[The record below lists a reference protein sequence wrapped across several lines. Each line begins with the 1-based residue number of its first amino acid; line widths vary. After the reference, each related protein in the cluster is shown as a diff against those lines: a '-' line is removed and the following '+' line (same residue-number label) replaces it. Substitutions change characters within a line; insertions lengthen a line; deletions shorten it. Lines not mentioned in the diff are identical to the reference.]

1 MEELQKLLEQ
11 AGEEK
16 RKPIVKILDTVYA
29 PTAAPADIIKG
40 MKWLSRNI
48 VEDFWRDVF
57 GSQETYRDILVMVCK
72 HLEITVKP
80 SMKPQDIEAKI
91 SQQVMQTVWNK
102 MTEAQRLA
110 FDAEMKKMAEKN
122 GKGKEWAATGGMAA
136 VLTASNLAGF
146 SAYLVATSG
155 LAALT
160 GSLGIV
166 LPFAAYTGLTTA
178 LSVVLGPVG
187 WLGAGLFALIGLTGA
202 NYQKL
207 IPAILYISMLRN
219 EQA

>member
-1 MEELQKLLEQ
+1 MEELQKLLKQ

-91 SQQVMQTVWNK
+91 SQQLMQTVWNK

-136 VLTASNLAGF
+136 VLAASNLAGF
-146 SAYLVATSG
+146 SAYLVATSS

-207 IPAILYISMLRN
+207 IPAILYISVLRN

>member
-1 MEELQKLLEQ
+1 MEDLQKLLEK
-11 AGEEK
+11 AGEGK
-16 RKPIVKILDTVYA
+16 RKHLVKILDTVYT

-72 HLEITVKP
+72 HLGITVKP
-80 SMKPQDIEAKI
+80 SMKPQEIEAKI

-110 FDAEMKKMAEKN
+110 FDAEVKKMAEKN

-136 VLTASNLAGF
+136 VLVASNLAGF
-146 SAYLVATSG
+146 SAYLVATSS

-160 GSLGIV
+160 GSLGIA

-207 IPAILYISMLRN
+207 IPAILYISVLRN